1 MNLYLDD
8 DCASRLLAQLLSAAG
23 HDVQRP
29 VMVNLDGALDAS
41 HLTHAIRESRV
52 LITGNY
58 DDFEALHDLIIQ
70 AGGHHPG
77 IIVIRKENN
86 PRRDLT
92 PRGMVAAVKHLEA
105 VHPVLSDQF
114 VVLNQWR

>member
-8 DCASRLLAQLLSAAG
+8 DCASHLLAQLLSAAG

-29 VMVNLDGALDAS
+29 AMVGMDGASDAS

-52 LITGNY
+52 LVTANY
-58 DDFEALHDLIIQ
+58 DDFETLHDLIMQ

-92 PRGMVAAVKHLEA
+92 PRGIVAAVKRLEA
-105 VHPVLSDQF
+105 VHPSLIDQF
-114 VVLNQWR
+114 AVLNQWR

>member
-8 DCASRLLAQLLSAAG
+8 DCASRLLAQLLFAAG

-29 VMVNLDGALDAS
+29 AMVDLDGALDAS

-58 DDFEALHDLIIQ
+58 DDFEALHDLIMQ
-70 AGGHHPG
+70 AGGHHFG
-77 IIVIRKENN
+77 IIVIRKGETH
-86 PRRDLT
+86 PRS
-92 PRGMVAAVKHLEA
+92 PAATA
-105 VHPVLSDQF
+105 VNWSRAVCRSSAIS
-114 VVLNQWR
+114 